1 VRVYI
6 AGRMTGLPDLGFAAF
21 DAAAALLR
29 SKGYEVV
36 NPAERDR
43 ARGIGPSTP
52 ISQELYR
59 QLLAADVSVLLE
71 CEGICLLPGWEESR
85 GARLEKHVAE
95 VLGFE
100 FIELPASK
108 VRS

>member
-1 VRVYI
+1 MKIYI

-21 DAAAALLR
+21 DAAAASLR
-29 SKGYEVV
+29 AEGYEVV

-71 CEGICLLPGWEESR
+71 CGGICLLPGWEESR

-95 VLGFE
+95 VLGFT
-100 FIELPASK
+100 FVELPKEKA
-108 VRS
+108 